1 MKKSII
7 IAAIM
12 LLVAGT
18 ASLDARTKK
27 SGKAKKANTTQVIY
41 TGDIA
46 SKVIGYNG
54 TTPLNITVKNGIIEN
69 IEVLPN
75 QESPAYL
82 KRAKD
87 KVLPQY
93 IGKSVAEAKTLKADI
108 ATGATYTS
116 EALIKNIQ
124 MGLQQSKDAS
134 SKKVNLKNSKNS
146 NLKKTADAKKKS
158 TVSKSKKAAKKSANK
173 RN

>member
-1 MKKSII
+1 MKKTLI

-27 SGKAKKANTTQVIY
+27 KSATKKAATATQVIY

-46 SKVIGYNG
+46 KKVIGYNG
-54 TTPLNITVKNGIIEN
+54 TTPLNITVKNGVIEN
-69 IEVLPN
+69 IEVLEN
-75 QESPAYL
+75 QESPGYL
-82 KRAKD
+82 KRAKE

-93 IGKSVAEAKTLKADI
+93 IGKSVAEARKLNADI

-116 EALIKNIQ
+116 EALIKNSQ
-124 MGLQQSKDAS
+124 MGLETVKS
-134 SKKVNLKNSKNS
+134 
-146 NLKKTADAKKKS
+146 TPAKKKAA
-158 TVSKSKKAAKKSANK
+158 TKKKTTKK
-173 RN
+173 RR

>member
-1 MKKSII
+1 MSKTLI

-27 SGKAKKANTTQVIY
+27 SAKSRKATANTTQVIY

-46 SKVIGYNG
+46 KKVIGYNG
-54 TTPLNITVKNGIIEN
+54 TTPLNIKVKNGVIED
-69 IEVLPN
+69 IEVLQN
-75 QESPAYL
+75 QESPGYL
-82 KRAKD
+82 KRATQ

-93 IGKSVAEAKTLKADI
+93 IGKTVAEAKKLKPDI

-124 MGLQQSKDAS
+124 MGLDQA
-134 SKKVNLKNSKNS
+134 
-146 NLKKTADAKKKS
+146 KS
-158 TVSKSKKAAKKSANK
+158 TSSSNKKAATTKKAAKK
-173 RN
+173 RR

>member
-18 ASLDARTKK
+18 VSLDARTKK
-27 SGKAKKANTTQVIY
+27 STKKAKASSTQVIY

-46 SKVIGYNG
+46 NKVIGYNG
-54 TTPLNITVKNGIIEN
+54 TTPLNITVKNGVIEN

-75 QESPAYL
+75 QESPSYL

-93 IGKSVAEAKTLKADI
+93 IGKTVAEAKKLNADI

-116 EALIKNIQ
+116 KALIQNIQ
-124 MGLQQSKDAS
+124 MGLDKAKSTS
-134 SKKVNLKNSKNS
+134 SKKA
-146 NLKKTADAKKKS
+146 T
-158 TVSKSKKAAKKSANK
+158 SKKAAKKGSKSKK
-173 RN
+173 RR

>member
-1 MKKSII
+1 MKKTII
-7 IAAIM
+7 IAVLV

-27 SGKAKKANTTQVIY
+27 KATTKKAASTTQVIY

-46 SKVIGYNG
+46 NKVIGYNG
-54 TTPLNITVKNGIIEN
+54 TTPLNITIKNGVIEN

-82 KRAKD
+82 KRAKE

-93 IGKSVAEAKTLKADI
+93 IGKTVAEAKNLKADI

-116 EALIKNIQ
+116 DALIKNIQ
-124 MGLQQSKDAS
+124 MGLDQAKSTSKAATT
-134 SKKVNLKNSKNS
+134 K
-146 NLKKTADAKKKS
+146 KKTSAKKG
-158 TVSKSKKAAKKSANK
+158 TKK
-173 RN
+173 RR

>member
-1 MKKSII
+1 MKKTII

-27 SGKAKKANTTQVIY
+27 KTTSKKASTTQVIY

-46 SKVIGYNG
+46 NKVIGYNG
-54 TTPLNITVKNGIIEN
+54 TTPLNIKVMNGVIED

-75 QESPAYL
+75 QESPSYL

-93 IGKSVAEAKTLKADI
+93 IGKTVAEAKSLKPDI

-116 EALIKNIQ
+116 QALIKNIQ
-124 MGLQQSKDAS
+124 MGLDQ
-134 SKKVNLKNSKNS
+134 
-146 NLKKTADAKKKS
+146 AKSGTTK
-158 TVSKSKKAAKKSANK
+158 KKAATKAATKKKVTKK
-173 RN
+173 RR

>member
-18 ASLDARTKK
+18 VSLDARTKK
-27 SGKAKKANTTQVIY
+27 STKKAKASTTQVIY

-46 SKVIGYNG
+46 NKVIGYNG
-54 TTPLNITVKNGIIEN
+54 TTPLNITVKNGVIEN

-75 QESPAYL
+75 QESPGYL

-93 IGKSVAEAKTLKADI
+93 IGKAVAEAKKLNADI

-116 EALIKNIQ
+116 KALIQNIQ
-124 MGLQQSKDAS
+124 MGLDKAKS
-134 SKKVNLKNSKNS
+134 SPAK
-146 NLKKTADAKKKS
+146 KKTAAKKKS
-158 TVSKSKKAAKKSANK
+158 AKK
-173 RN
+173 RR

>member
-1 MKKSII
+1 MKKTLI

-27 SGKAKKANTTQVIY
+27 SAKSRKATASTTQVIY

-46 SKVIGYNG
+46 KKVIGYNG
-54 TTPLNITVKNGIIEN
+54 TTPLNIKVKNGVIED
-69 IEVLPN
+69 IEVLQN
-75 QESPAYL
+75 QESPGYL
-82 KRAKD
+82 KRATQ

-93 IGKSVAEAKTLKADI
+93 IGKTVAEAKKLKPDI

-124 MGLQQSKDAS
+124 MGLDQA
-134 SKKVNLKNSKNS
+134 
-146 NLKKTADAKKKS
+146 KS
-158 TVSKSKKAAKKSANK
+158 TSSSNKKAATTKKAAKK
-173 RN
+173 RR

>member
-1 MKKSII
+1 MKRTIV
-7 IAAIM
+7 IAVIM

-18 ASLDARTKK
+18 VSLDARTKK
-27 SGKAKKANTTQVIY
+27 KAASKKASSSQVIY

-54 TTPLNITVKNGIIEN
+54 TTPLNITVKNGVIED

-75 QESPAYL
+75 QESPSYL

-93 IGKSVAEAKTLKADI
+93 IGKTVAEAKKLEADV

-116 EALIKNIQ
+116 KALIQNIQ
-124 MGLQQSKDAS
+124 MGLDQA
-134 SKKVNLKNSKNS
+134 
-146 NLKKTADAKKKS
+146 KS
-158 TVSKSKKAAKKSANK
+158 TSSKKAATKKKTSTKKGTKK
-173 RN
+173 RR

>member
-12 LLVAGT
+12 LLVAGSV
-18 ASLDARTKK
+18 SLDARTKK
-27 SGKAKKANTTQVIY
+27 STKNAKASTTQVIY

-46 SKVIGYNG
+46 NKVIGYNG
-54 TTPLNITVKNGIIEN
+54 TTPLNITVKNGVIEN
-69 IEVLPN
+69 IEVLQN
-75 QESPAYL
+75 QESPGYL

-93 IGKSVAEAKTLKADI
+93 IGKTVAEAKKLKPDI

-124 MGLQQSKDAS
+124 MGLDQVKSSS
-134 SKKVNLKNSKNS
+134 SKKA
-146 NLKKTADAKKKS
+146 TTKKKS
-158 TVSKSKKAAKKSANK
+158 SAKKGARK
-173 RN
+173 RH

>member
-1 MKKSII
+1 MKKTII

-18 ASLDARTKK
+18 VSLDARTKK
-27 SGKAKKANTTQVIY
+27 SAKKKATASTTQVIY

-54 TTPLNITVKNGIIEN
+54 TTPLNITIKNGVIEN
-69 IEVLPN
+69 IEVLEN
-75 QESPAYL
+75 QESPGYL
-82 KRAKD
+82 KRATA

-93 IGKSVAEAKTLKADI
+93 IGKTVAEAKTLKADV

-116 EALIKNIQ
+116 NALIKNIQ
-124 MGLQQSKDAS
+124 MGLDQVKS
-134 SKKVNLKNSKNS
+134 SSS
-146 NLKKTADAKKKS
+146 SKKKS
-158 TVSKSKKAAKKSANK
+158 TPSKTKAAKK
-173 RN
+173 RR

>member
-1 MKKSII
+1 MKKTLI

-27 SGKAKKANTTQVIY
+27 SAKSRKATASTTQVIY

-46 SKVIGYNG
+46 KKVIGYNG
-54 TTPLNITVKNGIIEN
+54 TTPLNIKIKNGVIED
-69 IEVLPN
+69 IEVLQN
-75 QESPAYL
+75 QESPGYL
-82 KRAKD
+82 KRATQ

-93 IGKSVAEAKTLKADI
+93 IGKTVAEAKKLKPDI

-124 MGLQQSKDAS
+124 MGLDQA
-134 SKKVNLKNSKNS
+134 
-146 NLKKTADAKKKS
+146 KS
-158 TVSKSKKAAKKSANK
+158 TSSSNKKATTTKKAAKK
-173 RN
+173 RR

>member
-1 MKKSII
+1 MKKTLI

-18 ASLDARTKK
+18 VTLDARTKK
-27 SGKAKKANTTQVIY
+27 KAASKKAATTQVIF

-46 SKVIGYNG
+46 NKVIGYNG
-54 TTPLNITVKNGIIEN
+54 TTPLNITVKNGVIEN

-75 QESPAYL
+75 QESPGYL

-93 IGKSVAEAKTLKADI
+93 IGKTVAEAKKLKPDI

-124 MGLQQSKDAS
+124 MGLDQAKS
-134 SKKVNLKNSKNS
+134 SS
-146 NLKKTADAKKKS
+146 
-158 TVSKSKKAAKKSANK
+158 AKKSAAKKKTTTKKGAKK
-173 RN
+173 RR

>member
-1 MKKSII
+1 MKKTII
-7 IAAIM
+7 IAVIM

-27 SGKAKKANTTQVIY
+27 KTTSKKASTTQVIY

-54 TTPLNITVKNGIIEN
+54 TTPLNIKVKNGVIED

-75 QESPAYL
+75 QESPSYL

-93 IGKSVAEAKTLKADI
+93 IGKTVAEAKSLKPDI

-116 EALIKNIQ
+116 QALIKNIQ
-124 MGLQQSKDAS
+124 MGLDQAKS
-134 SKKVNLKNSKNS
+134 SSA
-146 NLKKTADAKKKS
+146 TKKKS
-158 TVSKSKKAAKKSANK
+158 TKK
-173 RN
+173 RR

>member
-1 MKKSII
+1 MKKTII
-7 IAAIM
+7 FAAIM

-18 ASLDARTKK
+18 VSLDARTKK
-27 SGKAKKANTTQVIY
+27 KATTKKATTSQVIY

-54 TTPLNITVKNGIIEN
+54 TTPLNITVKNGVIES
-69 IEVLPN
+69 IEVLQN
-75 QESPAYL
+75 EESPAYL

-93 IGKSVAEAKTLKADI
+93 IGKTVAEAKKLKPDI

-116 EALIKNIQ
+116 EAIIKNIQ
-124 MGLQQSKDAS
+124 MGLDKAKS
-134 SKKVNLKNSKNS
+134 SPAK
-146 NLKKTADAKKKS
+146 KKTATKKKS
-158 TVSKSKKAAKKSANK
+158 AKK
-173 RN
+173 RR

>member
-1 MKKSII
+1 MKKTII

-18 ASLDARTKK
+18 ASMDARTKK
-27 SGKAKKANTTQVIY
+27 TTKAKKANATQVIY

-46 SKVIGYNG
+46 NKVIGYNG
-54 TTPLNITVKNGIIEN
+54 PTPLNITVKNGVIEN

-75 QESPAYL
+75 QESPNYL

-93 IGKSVAEAKTLKADI
+93 IGKTVAEGKKLKADI

-116 EALIKNIQ
+116 EAIIKNIQ
-124 MGLQQSKDAS
+124 MGLNQAKSTSAT
-134 SKKVNLKNSKNS
+134 KKATT
-146 NLKKTADAKKKS
+146 KKGAKK
-158 TVSKSKKAAKKSANK
+158 
-173 RN
+173 RR

>member
-1 MKKSII
+1 MKKTII

-18 ASLDARTKK
+18 TSIDARTKK
-27 SGKAKKANTTQVIY
+27 KASTKKSASTTQVIY

-46 SKVIGYNG
+46 NKVIGYNG
-54 TTPLNITVKNGIIEN
+54 TTPLNITVKNGVIEN
-69 IEVLPN
+69 IEVLEN

-93 IGKSVAEAKTLKADI
+93 IGKTVAEAKKLKPDI

-124 MGLQQSKDAS
+124 MGLEQSKSAAATK
-134 SKKVNLKNSKNS
+134 SK
-146 NLKKTADAKKKS
+146 AAAK
-158 TVSKSKKAAKKSANK
+158 KKAAKK
-173 RN
+173 RH

>member
-1 MKKSII
+1 MKKTII

-18 ASLDARTKK
+18 VSLDARTKK
-27 SGKAKKANTTQVIY
+27 KTATKKAVTTKVIY

-54 TTPLNITVKNGIIEN
+54 TTPLNITVKNGVIEN

-75 QESPAYL
+75 QESPNYL

-93 IGKSVAEAKTLKADI
+93 IGKTVAEAKKLKPDI

-124 MGLQQSKDAS
+124 MGLD
-134 SKKVNLKNSKNS
+134 N
-146 NLKKTADAKKKS
+146 AKS
-158 TVSKSKKAAKKSANK
+158 APAKKSATKKGAAKKGTKK
-173 RN
+173 RR

>member
-1 MKKSII
+1 MKKTII

-18 ASLDARTKK
+18 VSLDARTKK
-27 SGKAKKANTTQVIY
+27 KATTKKATTSQVIY

-54 TTPLNITVKNGIIEN
+54 TTPLNITVKNGVIEN
-69 IEVLPN
+69 IEVLQN
-75 QESPAYL
+75 EESPAYL

-93 IGKSVAEAKTLKADI
+93 IGKTVAEAKKLKPDI

-116 EALIKNIQ
+116 EAIIKNIQ
-124 MGLQQSKDAS
+124 MGLDKAKSTS
-134 SKKVNLKNSKNS
+134 TGKKA
-146 NLKKTADAKKKS
+146 TTKKKA
-158 TVSKSKKAAKKSANK
+158 TKK
-173 RN
+173 RH

>member
-1 MKKSII
+1 MKKTII

-18 ASLDARTKK
+18 TSIDARTKK
-27 SGKAKKANTTQVIY
+27 KASSKKSASTTQVIY

-46 SKVIGYNG
+46 NKVIGYNG
-54 TTPLNITVKNGIIEN
+54 TTPLNITVKNGVIEN
-69 IEVLPN
+69 IEVLEN

-93 IGKSVAEAKTLKADI
+93 IGKTVAEAKKLKPDI

-124 MGLQQSKDAS
+124 MGLEQSKSATT
-134 SKKVNLKNSKNS
+134 SKN
-146 NLKKTADAKKKS
+146 KAAAK
-158 TVSKSKKAAKKSANK
+158 KKAAKK
-173 RN
+173 RH

>member
-1 MKKSII
+1 MKKTII

-27 SGKAKKANTTQVIY
+27 KATTKKASTSQVIY

-54 TTPLNITVKNGIIEN
+54 TTPLNITVKNGVIEN
-69 IEVLPN
+69 IEVLQN
-75 QESPAYL
+75 EESPAYL

-93 IGKSVAEAKTLKADI
+93 IGKTVAEAKKLKPDI

-116 EALIKNIQ
+116 EAIIKNIQ
-124 MGLQQSKDAS
+124 MGLD
-134 SKKVNLKNSKNS
+134 KVNSKA
-146 NLKKTADAKKKS
+146 T
-158 TVSKSKKAAKKSANK
+158 SKKATSKKKTTKK
-173 RN
+173 RR

>member
-1 MKKSII
+1 MKKTLI

-27 SGKAKKANTTQVIY
+27 KSATKKAATATQVIY

-46 SKVIGYNG
+46 KKVIGYNG
-54 TTPLNITVKNGIIEN
+54 TTPLNITVKNGVIEN
-69 IEVLPN
+69 IEVLEN
-75 QESPAYL
+75 QESPGYL
-82 KRAKD
+82 KRAKE

-93 IGKSVAEAKTLKADI
+93 IGKTVAEARKLNADI

-124 MGLQQSKDAS
+124 MGLETVKS
-134 SKKVNLKNSKNS
+134 
-146 NLKKTADAKKKS
+146 TPAKKKAA
-158 TVSKSKKAAKKSANK
+158 TKKKTTKK
-173 RN
+173 RR

>member
-1 MKKSII
+1 MKKTII

-18 ASLDARTKK
+18 VSLDARTKK
-27 SGKAKKANTTQVIY
+27 KTATKKATTQVIY

-54 TTPLNITVKNGIIEN
+54 TTPLNITVKNGVIEN

-75 QESPAYL
+75 QESPNYL

-93 IGKSVAEAKTLKADI
+93 IGKTVAEAKSLKADI

-124 MGLQQSKDAS
+124 MGLD
-134 SKKVNLKNSKNS
+134 N
-146 NLKKTADAKKKS
+146 AKS
-158 TVSKSKKAAKKSANK
+158 APAKKAATKKGTKKGTKK
-173 RN
+173 RR

>member
-1 MKKSII
+1 MKKTII
-7 IAAIM
+7 IAVIM

-18 ASLDARTKK
+18 ASLDARSKKKTATKK
-27 SGKAKKANTTQVIY
+27 AATTQVIY

-46 SKVIGYNG
+46 SKVIGYNS
-54 TTPLNITVKNGIIEN
+54 TTPLNITVKNGVIEN

-75 QESPAYL
+75 QESPNYL

-93 IGKSVAEAKTLKADI
+93 IGKTIAEAKTLKPDI

-124 MGLQQSKDAS
+124 MGLDQAKSSSATKSKATT
-134 SKKVNLKNSKNS
+134 KKG
-146 NLKKTADAKKKS
+146 AKK
-158 TVSKSKKAAKKSANK
+158 
-173 RN
+173 RR

>member
-1 MKKSII
+1 MKKTII

-18 ASLDARTKK
+18 VSLDARTKK
-27 SGKAKKANTTQVIY
+27 SSQSKKASTSQVIY

-54 TTPLNITVKNGIIEN
+54 TTPLNITVKNGVIES

-75 QESPAYL
+75 QESPGYL

-93 IGKSVAEAKTLKADI
+93 IGKTVADAKKLKPDI

-124 MGLQQSKDAS
+124 KGLEQVKATSS
-134 SKKVNLKNSKNS
+134 SKK
-146 NLKKTADAKKKS
+146 KTTTKKKS
-158 TVSKSKKAAKKSANK
+158 TKKK
-173 RN
+173 

>member
-1 MKKSII
+1 MKKTII

-18 ASLDARTKK
+18 VSLDARTKK
-27 SGKAKKANTTQVIY
+27 KATTKKATTSQVIY

-54 TTPLNITVKNGIIEN
+54 TTPLNITVKNGVIEN
-69 IEVLPN
+69 IEVLQN
-75 QESPAYL
+75 EESPAYL

-93 IGKSVAEAKTLKADI
+93 IGKTVAEAKKLKPDI

-116 EALIKNIQ
+116 EAIIKNIQ
-124 MGLQQSKDAS
+124 MGLDKA
-134 SKKVNLKNSKNS
+134 
-146 NLKKTADAKKKS
+146 KS
-158 TVSKSKKAAKKSANK
+158 TSTGKKAATKKKTSKK
-173 RN
+173 RR

>member
-1 MKKSII
+1 MKKTII

-18 ASLDARTKK
+18 ASMDARTKK
-27 SGKAKKANTTQVIY
+27 SAKTKKANTTKVIY

-54 TTPLNITVKNGIIEN
+54 TTPLNITVKNGVIEN

-82 KRAKD
+82 KRAQD

-93 IGKSVAEAKTLKADI
+93 IGKTVAEAKKLNADI

-124 MGLQQSKDAS
+124 MGLDNSKSAAL
-134 SKKVNLKNSKNS
+134 SKKSAAANKKAVKGKKNTAKT
-146 NLKKTADAKKKS
+146 KQKTA
-158 TVSKSKKAAKKSANK
+158 KKAAKK
-173 RN
+173 RR